1 MARRRRDRH
10 AIPKNPRSP
19 LTAEQADQLRRV
31 LLAGATR
38 DEAAALVGIR
48 RRLLD
53 TRLRDQLADVRVG
66 QGRQRRGRQ
75 RGPGGRLL
83 EDWPHLTEQEI
94 EQRKAQVRASWTEA
108 TRQERWNA
116 NFSGPVNDE

>member
-1 MARRRRDRH
+1 MARRRRDRE
-10 AIPKNPRSP
+10 IPKNPRSP
-19 LTAEQADQLRRV
+19 LTDEQADQLRRV

-66 QGRQRRGRQ
+66 QGRQRLGRK

-83 EDWPHLTEQEI
+83 EDWPELTDQEI

-108 TRQERWNA
+108 VRQERWNR
-116 NFSGPVNDE
+116 NFSGPIPDE